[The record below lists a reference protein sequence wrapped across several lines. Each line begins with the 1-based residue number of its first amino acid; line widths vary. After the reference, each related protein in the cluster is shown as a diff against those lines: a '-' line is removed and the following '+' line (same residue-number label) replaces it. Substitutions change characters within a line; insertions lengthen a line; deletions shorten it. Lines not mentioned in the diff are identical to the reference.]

1 MTVTDEP
8 EYVTSTRAAYDT
20 VALSY
25 ATTLADA
32 LEENPFD
39 RAVLALFADLVRGT
53 TTTGQR
59 VAEIGCGPGR
69 ITGPLAALGL
79 DVFGIDLSPV
89 MVAEARRRNPGL
101 EFQVGDM
108 TNLEL
113 EPASL
118 AGLVAWYSIIHVPP
132 TEHAGVFAGFR
143 RALAPGGHLMLAFQ
157 VGDERR
163 HVTDA
168 YGHSG
173 LSAYAYR
180 LPPEQVEKDAV
191 GAGFVPV
198 ARMVREPFDG
208 EKQPQAYLLL
218 RADHGS

>member
-1 MTVTDEP
+1 MTVTNEP
-8 EYVTSTRAAYDT
+8 EYLTSTRAAYDT
-20 VALSY
+20 VAVSY
-25 ATTLADA
+25 AETLADA
-32 LEENPFD
+32 LEGNPFD

-53 TTTGQR
+53 PTTGQK

-79 DVFGIDLSPV
+79 DVFGIDLSPA

-101 EFQVGDM
+101 HFQVGDM
-108 TNLEL
+108 TNLKL
-113 EPASL
+113 GPGSL

-132 TEHAGVFAGFR
+132 AEHAAVFAGFR

-157 VGDERR
+157 VGDDRR
-163 HVTDA
+163 HVTEA

-180 LPPEQVEKDAV
+180 LPPERVEKEAV
-191 GAGFVPV
+191 GAGFESV

-208 EKQPQAYLLL
+208 EKQPQAYLVL
-218 RADHGS
+218 RAGDGS